1 MPLASRLRR
10 RDVIDHQDLEHRP
23 SGRVVPAGQLTADC
37 VGQSHRRLVVAR
49 VAKRA
54 DLLQLATTGIG
65 PVGLQWV
72 QQQHQLGDPG
82 LQPRTQI
89 GGCRASAGRFVT
101 SANEVHASAR
111 SRQTLV

>member
-1 MPLASRLRR
+1 VIQ
-10 RDVIDHQDLEHRP
+10 DVERRP
-23 SGRVVPAGQLTADC
+23 SGRVVPAEQLTADR

-49 VAKRA
+49 VAQRT
-54 DLLQLATTGIG
+54 DLLQLGTTGIG

-89 GGCRASAGRFVT
+89 GGCVRVSASRFVT